1 GRIILRNLIGSGYPK
16 EQLLVLKP
24 GETEIDGVRCVE
36 GLSAL
41 DGKLDLLIVAVAA
54 SAVYALVDEIIDTGS
69 VEAVMLIPGSMGET
83 KKSREPAAALAARIN
98 AAHGKPDGG
107 PIFLGANCLGVVS
120 HPGRYDS
127 WFIPL
132 ERLPKPQKKPV

>member
-1 GRIILRNLIGSGYPK
+1 M
-16 EQLLVLKP
+16 LVLKP

-36 GLSAL
+36 GLGAL

-54 SAVYALVDEIIDTGS
+54 SGSTRSSTRSSKTGS

-98 AAHGKPDGG
+98 AAHGEPDAVDL
-107 PIFLGANCLGVVS
+107 PRVRTAWAWCRTRVVR
-120 HPGRYDS
+120 P

-132 ERLPKPQKKPV
+132 ERLPKPQKKPVPTR